1 MHKRLWRYGLS
12 LVLALALSGG
22 ALYAERPTDDVDPL
36 ALAALLIS
44 DGRWDK
50 AAAALA
56 EVDPNDK
63 HLDRARYFTQ
73 LGLIARHEERWAD
86 AAKLLHQALKEGATD
101 PNLRLMLAQAE
112 LKADAP
118 ESALSTLNTDRAAL
132 DTMGAA
138 WLLRAQAHRA
148 LGDTAGAWV
157 ALSQGAEAVPD
168 DLRMAEQQVL
178 LLIELGLSQ
187 EALARAQLLL
197 RAEGAG
203 AERWILLS
211 EALRGGGQDARAA
224 ALLEEARL
232 RFPEDERV
240 PLALAKTYLAL
251 DQPLS
256 AGLVLQSAS
265 SRRPELAVE
274 AAECFRRAGQLDRA
288 LRLNGEVP
296 DGPTKTRQRLGLL
309 LEAEDFERA
318 AALTPR
324 ATRLGLVEED
334 EVAYGLA
341 YAWMRL
347 GEAKQAEALLK
358 YIQDPKV
365 FQRATQLRAA
375 LAACLAEGSCG

>member
-178 LLIELGLSQ
+178 LLLS
-187 EALARAQLLL
+187 L
-197 RAEGAG
+197 
-203 AERWILLS
+203 IH
-211 EALRGGGQDARAA
+211 
-224 ALLEEARL
+224 
-232 RFPEDERV
+232 
-240 PLALAKTYLAL
+240 
-251 DQPLS
+251 
-256 AGLVLQSAS
+256 
-265 SRRPELAVE
+265 
-274 AAECFRRAGQLDRA
+274 
-288 LRLNGEVP
+288 
-296 DGPTKTRQRLGLL
+296 
-309 LEAEDFERA
+309 
-318 AALTPR
+318 
-324 ATRLGLVEED
+324 
-334 EVAYGLA
+334 
-341 YAWMRL
+341 
-347 GEAKQAEALLK
+347 
-358 YIQDPKV
+358 I
-365 FQRATQLRAA
+365 
-375 LAACLAEGSCG
+375 